1 MKTQIKATLNGENI
15 VKGHLVTLR
24 QKDGKENVY
33 FLDPQ
38 GQLHPVIG
46 AQLRSP
52 VSGAPVVK
60 VSLTSFSSLGSNLL
74 LLGPYSLNPFKI
86 YMSTSNTAIACSD
99 LEFYDVS
106 KCPKTAFYITSN
118 CV

>member
-1 MKTQIKATLNGENI
+1 MTSIKATLNGENI

-60 VSLTSFSSLGSNLL
+60 VSLTRTILIVLAVYSAILE
-74 LLGPYSLNPFKI
+74 PYSLNRNI
-86 YMSTSNTAIACSD
+86 SRYMSSNIVIACSD
-99 LEFYDVS
+99 DEFG
-106 KCPKTAFYITSN
+106 KFFMTCLCA
-118 CV
+118 